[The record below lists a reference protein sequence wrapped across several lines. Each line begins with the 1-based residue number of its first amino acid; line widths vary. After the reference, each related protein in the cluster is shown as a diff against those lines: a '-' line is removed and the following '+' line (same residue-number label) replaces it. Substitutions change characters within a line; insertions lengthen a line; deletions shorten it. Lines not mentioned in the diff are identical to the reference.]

1 MVPILGIRPVRS
13 PPRPQEGVLRP
24 RIARAGMP
32 RIDSPARAIARNVLI
47 VAGVVLV
54 LYVIYLLR
62 RPISWL
68 IIAAFLAVALAGP
81 VNFFQRYMRRGLAI
95 ALVYLGLL
103 AIPIGLGAVLLPP
116 IVRQVSDV
124 ATNAPE
130 YVQDVE
136 DYVHKN
142 KTLNDL
148 NEKYDIT
155 QKLSD
160 EADKLPSKAGDAAK
174 VLRDIGFGLV
184 SSIFAGVSILILSIF
199 MVSAGP
205 RWIESFIRMQRPE
218 HAERIERTLRRIANA
233 VGNYVGGALLQATI
247 AGVGAFIMLKIL
259 GVPFAGPLAVVI
271 FFFDLIPVIGATIGA
286 VLVGIVTAF
295 VNFPVALII
304 WVVFA
309 IVYQQ
314 VENYLIQPQIQKRAT
329 KIEAFIVLVAVL
341 FGSTLFG
348 VLGAILAI
356 PAAAT
361 IQIAVLEYRDYRRE
375 VVAAEEEGG
384 GPTPAPPEGPTP
396 APEAS

>member
-1 MVPILGIRPVRS
+1 
-13 PPRPQEGVLRP
+13 
-24 RIARAGMP
+24 MP
-32 RIDSPARAIARNVLI
+32 RIDSPARAIARNVLV

-54 LYVIYLLR
+54 LYLIYLLR

-68 IIAAFLAVALAGP
+68 IIAAFLAIAVAGP
-81 VNFFQRYMRRGLAI
+81 VNFFQRYMKRGLAI

-103 AIPIGLGAVLLPP
+103 AIPIGLGAVLIPP
-116 IVRQVSDV
+116 IVNQVSDV
-124 ATNAPE
+124 ATNAPS

-136 DYVHKN
+136 DYVKEN

-160 EADKLPSKAGDAAK
+160 EADKLPSKAGDAAG

-184 SSIFAGVSILILSIF
+184 SSIFAGVSILILSVF
-199 MVSAGP
+199 MVAAGP
-205 RWIESFIRMQRPE
+205 RWVESFIRMQRPE

-247 AGVGAFIMLKIL
+247 AGLAAFIMLKIL
-259 GVPFAGPLAVVI
+259 GVPFAGPLAVVV
-271 FFFDLIPVIGATIGA
+271 FVFDLIPVVGATIA
-286 VLVGIVTAF
+286 AFLVAIVTAF
-295 VNFPVALII
+295 VHFPVTLII

-356 PAAAT
+356 PSAAT
-361 IQIAVLEYRDYRRE
+361 IQIAVQEYREYRRE
-375 VVAAEEEGG
+375 VAAAEEEGG

-396 APEAS
+396 APEAT

>member
-1 MVPILGIRPVRS
+1 
-13 PPRPQEGVLRP
+13 
-24 RIARAGMP
+24 MP
-32 RIDSPARAIARNVLI
+32 KIDSPARAIARNVLI
-47 VAGVVLV
+47 VVGVFLV

-68 IIAAFLAVALAGP
+68 IIAAFLAIALAGP
-81 VNFFQRYMRRGLAI
+81 VNFFQRYMKRGLAI
-95 ALVYLGLL
+95 ALVYIGLL
-103 AIPIGLGAVLLPP
+103 MIPIGLGAVLVPP
-116 IVRQVSDV
+116 IVNQVSDV
-124 ATNAPE
+124 ATNAPK
-130 YVQDVE
+130 YVHDIE

-148 NEKYDIT
+148 NNKYDIT

-160 EADKLPSKAGDAAK
+160 EANKLPSKAGDAAG

-184 SSIFAGVSILILSIF
+184 SSIFAGVSILVLSIF
-199 MVSAGP
+199 MVAAGP
-205 RWIESFIRMQRPE
+205 RWIEEFIRMQRPE
-218 HAERIERTLRRIANA
+218 HSERIERTLGRIANA

-247 AGVGAFIMLKIL
+247 AGLSAFIVLTIL

-271 FFFDLIPVIGATIGA
+271 FVADLIPVVGATIGA
-286 VLVGIVTAF
+286 VFVAIVTAF
-295 VNFPVALII
+295 VDFPVTLII

-348 VLGAILAI
+348 ILGAILAI
-356 PAAAT
+356 PAAAS
-361 IQIAVLEYRDYRRE
+361 IQIAIHEYREYRRE
-375 VVAAEEEGG
+375 VAAAEAEAG
-384 GPTPAPPEGPTP
+384 GPTPAPEVT
-396 APEAS
+396 